1 MSTDLVVL
9 RDYDNQL
16 MNRREL
22 QVIFRNVPGNIKK
35 KDAIE
40 TISKAN
46 KVDSKT
52 IVPIDIKCNKGS
64 TDVNAFF
71 HIYNDEKSAKETLP
85 QYLSMRLLEKAERKK
100 SLTKQKLKNSKKN
113 NKLQKRGNQ
122 RNN

>member
-1 MSTDLVVL
+1 MSTELVVL
-9 RDYDNQL
+9 PDYDNQL

-40 TISKAN
+40 TISKTN

-52 IVPIDIKCNKGS
+52 IIPIKIRCNRGS

-71 HIYNDEKSAKETLP
+71 HIYKDEKSANETLP
-85 QYLSMRLLEKAERKK
+85 KYLSMRLIEKGERRKIFDEAK
-100 SLTKQKLKNSKKN
+100 AQKLKEKQQSSEKGKP
-113 NKLQKRGNQ
+113 KQ
-122 RNN
+122 

>member
-1 MSTDLVVL
+1 MSTELVVL

-22 QVIFRNVPGNIKK
+22 QVIFRNQSGNIKK

-40 TISKAN
+40 TISKTN

-52 IVPIDIKCNKGS
+52 IIPIEIRCNRGS

-71 HIYNDEKSAKETLP
+71 HIYKDEKSAQETLP
-85 QYLSMRLLEKAERKK
+85 KYLSMRLIEKGERKK
-100 SLTKQKLKNSKKN
+100 IFDEAKAQKLKEKQQSSEKGKPKK
-113 NKLQKRGNQ
+113 
-122 RNN
+122 

>member
-22 QVIFRNVPGNIKK
+22 QVVFRNVSGNIKK
-35 KDAIE
+35 KEAIE

-46 KVDSKT
+46 KVDSKI
-52 IVPIDIKCNKGS
+52 IVPIEIKCNKGS

-71 HIYNDEKSAKETLP
+71 HIYKDEKSAKEILP
-85 QYLSMRLLEKAERKK
+85 NYISIRLLEKGERKK
-100 SLTKQKLKNSKKN
+100 IIDEAKAQKVKEKQQISEKGKLKK
-113 NKLQKRGNQ
+113 
-122 RNN
+122 

>member
-1 MSTDLVVL
+1 MSTELVVL

-22 QVIFRNVPGNIKK
+22 QVIFRNVSGNIKK

-46 KVDSKT
+46 NVDLKT
-52 IVPIDIKCNKGS
+52 IIPIEIKCNKGS

-71 HIYNDEKSAKETLP
+71 HIYKDEKSAEDTLP
-85 QYLSMRLLEKAERKK
+85 KYISMRLMDKVERKK
-100 SLTKQKLKNSKKN
+100 IFDETKAQKLKEKQQSADKGKSKK
-113 NKLQKRGNQ
+113 
-122 RNN
+122 

>member
-52 IVPIDIKCNKGS
+52 IIPIEIKCNKGS

-100 SLTKQKLKNSKKN
+100 IIDEAKAEKLKEKQQTSEKGKSKK
-113 NKLQKRGNQ
+113 
-122 RNN
+122 

>member
-1 MSTDLVVL
+1 MSTELVVL

-22 QVIFRNVPGNIKK
+22 QVMFRNVSGNIKK

-40 TISKAN
+40 AISKTN

-52 IVPIDIKCNKGS
+52 IIPIEIRCNMGS

-71 HIYNDEKSAKETLP
+71 HIYKDEKSAKETLP
-85 QYLSMRLLEKAERKK
+85 KYLSMRLIEKGERRKIFDEAK
-100 SLTKQKLKNSKKN
+100 AQKLKEKQQSSEKGKT
-113 NKLQKRGNQ
+113 KQ
-122 RNN
+122 